1 VEHSDQGKDFTGFGN
16 GEGAM
21 QVMPG
26 SQEQQDLAP
35 SESAGSLVQVSAEGS
50 ISSLAERS
58 AEPAKGTS
66 LAQVSNDEVS
76 KKVSLP
82 SMVRGHRMQSSAALF

>member
-1 VEHSDQGKDFTGFGN
+1 MEVEHSDQGKDLRARRGTRSLRVSTLQS
-16 GEGAM
+16 AAWWAARM
-21 QVMPG
+21 KAH
-26 SQEQQDLAP
+26 QEIQN
-35 SESAGSLVQVSAEGS
+35 AEGS
-50 ISSLAERS
+50 MSSLAERR